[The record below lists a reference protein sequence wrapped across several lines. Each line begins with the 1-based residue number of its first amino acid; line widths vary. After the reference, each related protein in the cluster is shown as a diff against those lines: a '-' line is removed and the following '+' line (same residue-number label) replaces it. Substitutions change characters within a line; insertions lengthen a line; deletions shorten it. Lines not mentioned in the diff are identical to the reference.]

1 MGTSA
6 ETPKKSLAQKGQGM
20 LEYAL
25 MMSFV
30 AMLYLVVF
38 ADGGVGGAIIDT
50 FDNAGELVASASERA
65 NLEGGGSSSSGGGS
79 SSVSSDDSSGGSSSS
94 DVVEHTIEQ
103 IVAKDYKP
111 LNWQQV
117 IKDIHTAYE
126 TITRGKEADKAIKSE
141 YNLFAGV
148 GSMVSGTLEYNYD
161 EQKNLAGWNDL
172 MNQMGGQIEANNFTT
187 YYVKDNES
195 LDIQRVENRIV
206 MTYTKDNDKKIFS
219 IYAETNE
226 MKFES
231 KIGSETKYGEA
242 ALTEYT
248 SIGGAIYSDGWQ
260 FKNNS

>member
-1 MGTSA
+1 MGTSD
-6 ETPKKSLAQKGQGM
+6 ETPKKSSAQKGQGM

-30 AMLYLVVF
+30 AMVYLIVF
-38 ADGGVGGAIIDT
+38 ADGGFGGAIIDT

-65 NLEGGGSSSSGGGS
+65 SLEGGGSSSSGGGS
-79 SSVSSDDSSGGSSSS
+79 SSVSSDDSSSGNSSS
-94 DVVEHTIEQ
+94 DFVEHTIEQ
-103 IVAKDYKP
+103 IAAKDYKP

-117 IKDIHTAYE
+117 IHDIHSAYD
-126 TITRGKEADKAIKSE
+126 TITRGKEADKAIRSE

-161 EQKNLAGWNDL
+161 AQQNLAGWNDL

-187 YYVKDNES
+187 SYVKGNES
-195 LDIQRVENRIV
+195 LDIKRVGDKVV
-206 MTYTKDNDKKIFS
+206 MTYTKNSDTKEFS
-219 IYAETNE
+219 IYAEANE

-231 KIGSETKYGEA
+231 KTGSETKYGEA

-248 SIGGAIYSDGWQ
+248 SIGGAIYSGGWQ
-260 FKNNS
+260 FASN